1 MNIREH
7 LEAKK
12 KALFDAFN
20 LSQEN
25 ALAAFNSANAKL
37 DTELRSGGDYLNRDV
52 DSLEAWME
60 EKIAAVK
67 ALL

>member
-25 ALAAFNSANAKL
+25 ALAAFNSANAKI
-37 DTELRSGGDYLNRDV
+37 DAELKSGGEYLNRDA
-52 DSLEAWME
+52 DSLEAWLE
-60 EKIAAVK
+60 EKVAAVR